1 MNKELISPKTK
12 ELEETLKGERSFSQA
27 QIIIAEKTLIKW
39 LHFII
44 AESGHG
50 KIECYIDETK
60 KIIDISPT
68 PSLRI
73 FKE

>member
-1 MNKELISPKTK
+1 MSPKTK
-12 ELEETLKGERSFSQA
+12 ELETALKGERSFSEK
-27 QIIIAEKTLIKW
+27 QIITAEKTLVKW

-44 AESGHG
+44 AETGHG
-50 KIECYIDETK
+50 KIECYIDATK
-60 KIIDISPT
+60 KIIDINPA